1 MTTNTSTKK
10 PVNDLIKFW
19 AEKQDKDKELEQT
32 PRSPRRP
39 LSPTSSLPPSP
50 LNENFY
56 SKSLFK
62 DIPSNTPPLT
72 PLYTPNNIHSLISEE
87 VDNINGRSEKL
98 DLSSQNV
105 SQSDSPEDGT
115 LTNITNNNKLVINT
129 DLNTKDY
136 FSRKPR
142 DYDLN
147 NIRDNKIS
155 RPLPPVRK
163 VTDLVSKFEKVAS
176 PTNSVQTSPRLTPIK
191 RGQSFAQ
198 SSPSS
203 PRIQLTPEPLS
214 LNLPNPSTLSTKA
227 KRRQTVPE
235 PLNFSPKKFTDDDD
249 GNLNKDCESTPASPI
264 SPIENLSNNIPIVQP
279 TSTLNTTVSIP
290 EKTTSVKLNVPEKQQ
305 ESLSLKN
312 NDNNQFKKN
321 VSIVLPDI
329 SNLKPLQQQQQQQRR
344 RQQQYQQ
351 QIRPISMVKKDCL
364 DFLTETFKDTS
375 IDLSN
380 QSGSTNDLK
389 YSSERGFILPEVTPI
404 RKPTTES
411 TKVSAPPFLKSISEK
426 IIHTRHSNPISR
438 SKTFPRLSHN
448 TNNETSKNSNLHE
461 IADLLPQPE
470 PVSPIR
476 LNFSDFSDS
485 PNGSSTNLNSISPL
499 DDKVNFEKSKKDG
512 EKEKQS
518 NNNTLIYKV
527 VVESKS
533 EASKKNENPK
543 PIRHLSGSIQ
553 LFENLKRYLNNKQK
567 NSDDIN
573 PSTKKLSQNFNNDNQ
588 LNQLY

>member
-1 MTTNTSTKK
+1 MQINNNGVMRKSDYPDCKLRDFRTIGGKICWGAYKIQK

-115 LTNITNNNKLVINT
+115 SINITNNNKLVINT

-264 SPIENLSNNIPIVQP
+264 SPIENLSNNIPIAQP

-290 EKTTSVKLNVPEKQQ
+290 EKTTSVKLNAPEKQQ

-312 NDNNQFKKN
+312 NDDKQIKKN
-321 VSIVLPDI
+321 VSI
-329 SNLKPLQQQQQQQRR
+329 
-344 RQQQYQQ
+344 
-351 QIRPISMVKKDCL
+351 DCL

-375 IDLSN
+375 FDLSN

-512 EKEKQS
+512 EKEKQI

>member
-1 MTTNTSTKK
+1 MTTNISTKK

-19 AEKQDKDKELEQT
+19 AEKQDKDKDLE
-32 PRSPRRP
+32 PISRSPRRP

-72 PLYTPNNIHSLISEE
+72 PLYTPNNIHSLITEE
-87 VDNINGRSEKL
+87 ADNVNGRPERL

-105 SQSDSPEDGT
+105 SQTDSPEDGT
-115 LTNITNNNKLVINT
+115 STSTNNTSNKLVINT

-136 FSRKPR
+136 FSSKRPR

-147 NIRDNKIS
+147 NNKDNKIG
-155 RPLPPVRK
+155 PLTPVRK
-163 VTDLVSKFEKVAS
+163 VTDLVSKFEKVTS
-176 PTNSVQTSPRLTPIK
+176 PTSSVQTSPRLTPIK

-214 LNLPNPSTLSTKA
+214 LNLPNPSTLSAKA

-235 PLNFSPKKFTDDDD
+235 PLNFSPKKFTDDSPSSSTSQ
-249 GNLNKDCESTPASPI
+249 NLNKNCESTPASPI
-264 SPIENLSNNIPIVQP
+264 SPIENLSNNIPIAQP
-279 TSTLNTTVSIP
+279 TSTLNTTVSTSEKTTTVKLYIP
-290 EKTTSVKLNVPEKQQ
+290 EKQPD
-305 ESLSLKN
+305 SLSLKN
-312 NDNNQFKKN
+312 NDDNQIKKN
-321 VSIVLPDI
+321 VSIKLPDI
-329 SNLKPLQQQQQQQRR
+329 SNLKPLQQQLQPQR
-344 RQQQYQQ
+344 QPQKQL
-351 QIRPISMVKKDCL
+351 RPISMAQTDYL
-364 DFLTETFKDTS
+364 NFLSETFKDTTF
-375 IDLSN
+375 DLSD

-411 TKVSAPPFLKSISEK
+411 TKGISAPPFLKSISEK
-426 IIHTRHSNPISR
+426 IIHTRQSNPISR
-438 SKTFPRLSHN
+438 SKTFPRFSNN
-448 TNNETSKNSNLHE
+448 TNETSKNSNHHE
-461 IADLLPQPE
+461 ISDLLPQPE
-470 PVSPIR
+470 PISPIR
-476 LNFSDFSDS
+476 LNFSEFSAS

-499 DDKVNFEKSKKDG
+499 DDKVNSEKSKKDG

-533 EASKKNENPK
+533 EGKEQ
-543 PIRHLSGSIQ
+543 R
-553 LFENLKRYLNNKQK
+553 
-567 NSDDIN
+567 
-573 PSTKKLSQNFNNDNQ
+573 
-588 LNQLY
+588 